1 MIRRPPRSTLFPYT
15 TLFRSAAQ
23 PERYACRGTGD
34 ATAVPMSMDD
44 HIPAAADFHIQASPQ
59 ASALPKLVLKHGDA
73 FLVADRRGD
82 FPAHFEGELGF
93 YRAGTRHLRW
103 LEVRLH
109 GESPLLLGADTAPD
123 NDQILVTLTNADV
136 HAPA

>member
-1 MIRRPPRSTLFPYT
+1 
-15 TLFRSAAQ
+15 
-23 PERYACRGTGD
+23 
-34 ATAVPMSMDD
+34 MSMDD
-44 HIPAAADFHIQASPQ
+44 PVPAADFHIQASPQ
-59 ASALPKLVLKHGDA
+59 AAALPKLVLKHGEA

-136 HAPA
+136 HAPATSGGVVVVPRNTIDLDRPLTLCDPHLPATVTLT